1 MAKMNNSDSH
11 QKLFL
16 SERLRLA
23 ALTTTEWGG
32 LAAITLMGTFLF
44 ILFHFMGNT
53 VEMVNSRSAF
63 YWMWARWQDT
73 ISFGGIAPN
82 HPDASGAD
90 YSHGIL
96 IPFVSLWA
104 LWHKRHDLMTAPRA
118 SDWRG
123 MVLVIGALVMHWVGA
138 KMQQTR
144 LSLMALIILL
154 WALPFTFWGWRTA
167 KHLLFPVGYLTF
179 CIPLNFLDV
188 IAFPLRIFAA
198 QVSTGFLHALGVDV
212 IRSGSA
218 IRALDLLGNERWAV
232 DVAEPCSGLR
242 SLLAMTA
249 LTAVYAWATQRG
261 QWRKWLLFSTSIP
274 LAIAGNVARIAVIGL
289 VAETFGKNIATG
301 PVHDFSGYIVFAV
314 GISLMISIGKL
325 LNSGARNWRARVRQA
340 MLAVRA
346 S

>member
-1 MAKMNNSDSH
+1 MNDFSKNH
-11 QKLFL
+11 KLFL

-23 ALTTTEWGG
+23 TLTSAEWAG
-32 LAAITLMGTFLF
+32 LAAVAVLGAFLF
-44 ILFHFMGNT
+44 ILFHFMSNT
-53 VEMVNSRSAF
+53 VESVNSRSAF

-73 ISFGGIAPN
+73 ISFGGISPT

-104 LWHKRHDLMTAPRA
+104 LWHKRHELMSA
-118 SDWRG
+118 SRQMDWRG
-123 MVLVIGALVMHWVGA
+123 VILIMLALVMHWFGA

-144 LSLMALIILL
+144 VSLMAFIILL
-154 WALPFTFWGWRTA
+154 WALPFTFWGWQTA
-167 KHLLFPVGYLTF
+167 KHLLFPVSYLIF

-212 IRSGSA
+212 LRSGSA
-218 IRALDLLGNERWAV
+218 IRALDLLGHERWAV
-232 DVAEPCSGLR
+232 DVAAPCSGLR

-261 QWRKWLLFSTSIP
+261 HVRKWLLFATSIP

-314 GISLMISIGKL
+314 GISLMISIGRL
-325 LNSGARNWRARVRQA
+325 LNRGATGWRVRARAA
-340 MLAVRA
+340 MMAP

>member
-1 MAKMNNSDSH
+1 MNEFSKK
-11 QKLFL
+11 QKLFF

-23 ALTTTEWGG
+23 TLTPAEWAGVAAVAL
-32 LAAITLMGTFLF
+32 LGTFLF

-53 VEMVNSRSAF
+53 VESVNSRSAF
-63 YWMWARWQDT
+63 FWMWSRWQDT
-73 ISFGGIAPN
+73 ISFGGISPT

-104 LWHKRHDLMTAPRA
+104 LWHKRHDLMAAPRQM
-118 SDWRG
+118 DWRG
-123 MVLVIGALVMHWVGA
+123 LALVFLALVMHWFGA
-138 KMQQTR
+138 KMTQTR
-144 LSLMALIILL
+144 VSLMAFIILL
-154 WALPFTFWGWRTA
+154 WALPFTFWGWPMA
-167 KHLLFPVGYLTF
+167 KHLLFPVSYLIF

-212 IRSGSA
+212 LRDGSA
-218 IRALDLLGNERWAV
+218 IRALDLLGHERWAV
-232 DVAEPCSGLR
+232 DVAAPCSGLR

-261 QWRKWLLFSTSIP
+261 HLRKWLLFATSVP

-314 GISLMISIGKL
+314 GISLMISIGRL
-325 LNSGARNWRARVRQA
+325 LNRGGAGWKIRARHA
-340 MLAVRA
+340 MLAPA
-346 S
+346 APS